1 MSLPLSAIA
10 IAASSP
16 PGLTLANIELWS
28 WLSDPVQREILLP
41 ALAAGFAVIVMCAA
55 LSVLVVVKRMAFVGQ
70 GVAHS
75 AFGGVGV
82 AAMFAAFTGVA
93 WSGQGSMFELGV
105 VVIFCIASAI
115 GMAGVSDKR
124 AVQVDTGIGL
134 FLVASMALGA
144 LLVEAARSVAQA
156 RGHPVGARS
165 WESVLF
171 GSIMTADWNDALLA
185 TIVGGVVLM
194 VMVLI
199 RRPLLFY
206 ISDESSARAFGVPTG
221 AMRVTM
227 MVMLAVAT
235 VVAMRLTGVVLS
247 SALLILPGAA
257 ALKVSQRMGAVM
269 VLALVLG
276 VAALIV
282 GMGVSLQFNW
292 SAGPCI
298 VLTLTLFFIVASV
311 ARRWSN
317 GATMR
322 GAGSTPAALAP

>member
-1 MSLPLSAIA
+1 MTTWSLVALPR
-10 IAASSP
+10 
-16 PGLTLANIELWS
+16 GLTLANFELWS
-28 WLSDPVQREILLP
+28 WLSDPTQREILLP
-41 ALAAGFAVIVMCAA
+41 VLASGLAVIVMCAV
-55 LSVLVVVKRMAFVGQ
+55 LSVLVVVKRLAFVGQ

-82 AAMFAAFTGVA
+82 AAMFAAYTGVT
-93 WSGQGSMFELGV
+93 WSSQGSMFELGV
-105 VVIFCIASAI
+105 VVVFCIASAI
-115 GMAGVSDKR
+115 GMAGISDRR

-156 RGHPVGARS
+156 RGHSAGARS

-171 GSIMTADWNDALLA
+171 GSIMTADWSDALLA
-185 TIVGGVVLM
+185 AVVGGVVLV

-206 ISDESSARAFGVPTG
+206 VSDETSARAFGVPTG
-221 AMRVTM
+221 AMRITM

-257 ALKVSQRMGAVM
+257 ALKVSQRIGVVM
-269 VLALVLG
+269 ALSLG
-276 VAALIV
+276 FGVGGLVV
-282 GMGVSLQFNW
+282 GMAVSLQGNW

-298 VLTLTLFFIVASV
+298 VLTLTAFFMIASL
-311 ARRWSN
+311 ARRWLN
-317 GATMR
+317 GAGTR
-322 GAGSTPAALAP
+322 AQASTRAAVVP